1 MLEGADH
8 RDKVAVGAVILIN
21 IAEVHI
27 QQRVAVCKKERRADF
42 SLQQAK
48 PAAGAHKDILIGEID
63 MVVLFQLVE
72 IGLDHPLFV
81 VDDHRKIMAAEVP
94 EPVHDHLSDGLLP
107 HRDQRLGQDLGVGV
121 QPGAQTARHHDNG
134 DIDLLAVVHIK
145 AVGKDN
151 IGDDAALVQH
161 RQRVN
166 AVFLQD
172 AARLAALCHR
182 DAERVVVRRVVN
194 GLVGRAAPQEKL
206 ADVAI
211 GDDGLQL
218 ALRRDEQN
226 ALAGLVQLAQCF
238 QHRGGRFNKEFFNFY
253 QGCSPFDV

>member
-27 QQRVAVCKKERRADF
+27 QQRVAVCKKERRTDF
-42 SLQQAK
+42 SFQQAK

-81 VDDHRKIMAAEVP
+81 VDDHRKIMAAKIP

-121 QPGAQTARHHDNG
+121 
-134 DIDLLAVVHIK
+134 
-145 AVGKDN
+145 
-151 IGDDAALVQH
+151 
-161 RQRVN
+161 
-166 AVFLQD
+166 
-172 AARLAALCHR
+172 
-182 DAERVVVRRVVN
+182 
-194 GLVGRAAPQEKL
+194 
-206 ADVAI
+206 
-211 GDDGLQL
+211 
-218 ALRRDEQN
+218 
-226 ALAGLVQLAQCF
+226 
-238 QHRGGRFNKEFFNFY
+238 
-253 QGCSPFDV
+253 